1 MNQNNTT
8 AVIFIPDISGFS
20 KFVNDIEIL
29 HGQEITAELLEEIIN
44 SDDLDFE
51 VSEIEGD
58 AILYYKIGDPISIE
72 EIYLQSV
79 KTLQKFHQKK
89 AEVQKKR
96 ICQCNACS
104 SVDRL
109 SLKFILHFG
118 DILLIN
124 VRQFKKLYGKGVIL
138 AHRLLKNN
146 LSELEYILFTK
157 DYPIEIEAISR
168 SFKVIPTEQEI
179 EGIGKIMCNYI
190 KIDLPN

>member
-29 HGQEITAELLEEIIN
+29 HGQEITAELLEEIIS
-44 SDDLDFE
+44 SDDLE
-51 VSEIEGD
+51 LEISEIEGD

-89 AEVQKKR
+89 AEVQEKR

-104 SVDRL
+104 SVNRL

-118 DILLIN
+118 DIHLIN
-124 VRQFKKLYGKGVIL
+124 VRQFKKLYGKEVIL

-157 DYPIEIEAISR
+157 DYPIEIKALPK

-179 EGIGKIMCNYI
+179 DGIGKIMCNYI
-190 KIDLPN
+190 KLDLPN